1 MVENNNPKEES
12 LLLKARDVKTYFML
26 DEGTVRAVDGVSFEL
41 KRGATLGIVGESG
54 CGKSVLVRSI
64 NRIVAPPGETVEG
77 SIDYYRQDEFGSSV
91 EPVDLVALPP
101 NGKEI

>member
-1 MVENNNPKEES
+1 MVENNNEED

-54 CGKSVLVRSI
+54 CGKSVLLRAI
-64 NRIVAPPGETVEG
+64 N
-77 SIDYYRQDEFGSSV
+77 
-91 EPVDLVALPP
+91 
-101 NGKEI
+101 